1 MSSLQLSVPT
11 SDGWRHAFTY
21 QWIENSINRNLV
33 CTYVRMYVRMHA
45 CIYKSF
51 SSDTRGFG
59 VVSCMNLLSIVYQ
72 NTISW
77 QTVKCMIRKNEN
89 VKLDF
94 YMWGLNFTMLC
105 L

>member
-1 MSSLQLSVPT
+1 MLSLQLSVPT

-21 QWIENSINRNLV
+21 RWIENSINRNLV
-33 CTYVRMYVRMHA
+33 RTYVRMHA
-45 CIYKSF
+45 YMSF
-51 SSDTRGFG
+51 SLDTRGFG

-77 QTVKCMIRKNEN
+77 QTAKCMIRKNEN

-94 YMWGLNFTMLC
+94 YMWGLDFTMLC